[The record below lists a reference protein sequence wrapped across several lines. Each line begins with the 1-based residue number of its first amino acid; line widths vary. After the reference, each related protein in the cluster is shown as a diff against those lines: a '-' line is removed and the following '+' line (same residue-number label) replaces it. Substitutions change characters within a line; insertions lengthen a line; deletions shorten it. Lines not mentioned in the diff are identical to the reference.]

1 MPLVITCMQVAGN
14 TSKNGKNKKKMFKA
28 KENRWKA
35 KKTPKKRLK
44 LWKMNVNQGIHRL
57 APWNKQTTRTATQ
70 IQKTIPKLRKKN
82 KIILEPQ
89 IQDS

>member
-14 TSKNGKNKKKMFKA
+14 TSKNGKNKTKLFKA

-35 KKTPKKRLK
+35 KKHPKKRLK

-70 IQKTIPKLRKKN
+70 IQKKNPKLRKKS

>member
-1 MPLVITCMQVAGN
+1 
-14 TSKNGKNKKKMFKA
+14 
-28 KENRWKA
+28 
-35 KKTPKKRLK
+35 
-44 LWKMNVNQGIHRL
+44 MNVNQGIHRL

-70 IQKTIPKLRKKN
+70 IQKKNPKLRKKS

>member
-14 TSKNGKNKKKMFKA
+14 TSKNGKNKKQLFKT
-28 KENRWKA
+28 KKNRWKA

-44 LWKMNVNQGIHRL
+44 LWKMNGNQGIHRL

-70 IQKTIPKLRKKN
+70 IPKKTQNSEQKT